1 MCAFLLEQK
10 NPFLKR
16 GMEKYLLESA
26 DILERRERVEK
37 KIEMINKLPGWKLD
51 RNQIQALPIR
61 KAEDA
66 VRCVAFIDSEEE

>member
-1 MCAFLLEQK
+1 
-10 NPFLKR
+10 
-16 GMEKYLLESA
+16 MEKYLLESA